1 MIKSH
6 RRFVAISFAYLLP
19 WAAVA
24 EAPVVDESENFA
36 IIDQN
41 AAAVQQ
47 PLAREQIAS
56 NDRYNNQAQESI
68 DREYNDEQ
76 PLARES
82 SSSHNNTNGSLLNEV
97 QSLKQEVQEL
107 RGQLEM
113 QTHELS
119 VLKEQQLS
127 FYKDLDARLRGAS
140 STQTQTPANMAPQTP
155 SNIVT
160 PPAPITSK
168 PSDIN
173 TPKKVI
179 PITTNTPSPSNN
191 PAEEQIRYLA
201 AYDLIKNKR
210 FPEAIVAMQSF
221 ADQYPKGGYTAN
233 AQYWLGELYM
243 TQRDYSQ
250 AINHFNAV
258 LEQFPSSSKSAPSLL
273 KIGYALAASGKT
285 QDAKIRLKEV
295 IQRYPDTQTAKL
307 AGEKLRMLDR

>member
-1 MIKSH
+1 MIKSR
-6 RRFVAISFAYLLP
+6 RRFVAISFACLLP

-36 IIDQN
+36 ILDQD

-82 SSSHNNTNGSLLNEV
+82 SSSQNKNNGSLLNEV

-127 FYKDLDARLRGAS
+127 FYKDLDARLRGTS
-140 STQTQTPANMAPQTP
+140 SPNAQTTPNTATQSPIAPQAT
-155 SNIVT
+155 
-160 PPAPITSK
+160 PITNN
-168 PSDIN
+168 PADISA
-173 TPKKVI
+173 PKKVI
-179 PITTNTPSPSNN
+179 PITTNGPSPSNN

-210 FPEAIVAMQSF
+210 FPEAIDAMQSF